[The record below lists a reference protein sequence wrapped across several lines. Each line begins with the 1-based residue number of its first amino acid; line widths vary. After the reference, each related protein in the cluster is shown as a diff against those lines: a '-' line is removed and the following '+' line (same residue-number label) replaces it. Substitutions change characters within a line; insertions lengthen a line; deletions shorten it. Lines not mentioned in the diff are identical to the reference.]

1 MKTKVFLVRHGET
14 EWNKLG
20 KFQGCKDID
29 LSEEGILQAKYLSE
43 KFNDNFDYIYTSPL
57 KRAVQTSEVIA
68 ANKEIKPIIMNDL
81 REINFGE
88 WEGLT
93 LKEIS
98 SNFPKEFNNW
108 RNDKIEAPLCGGDL
122 SLKIASKRAKD
133 AITEIV
139 DKHKE
144 KKILIVAHGGIIK
157 AGLIGLFE
165 LDMTMY
171 HKINLGNTAI
181 CEIDFDHHLNPTI
194 VKINDTSHLPNNYII
209 NSFV

>member
-14 EWNKLG
+14 EWNRLG

-29 LSEEGILQAKYLSE
+29 LSKEGVVQAQYLSE
-43 KFNDNFDYIYTSPL
+43 KFNNNFDYIYTSPL
-57 KRAVQTSEVIA
+57 KRAVQTAEVITT
-68 ANKEIKPIIMNDL
+68 NKEIKPIIIDEL

-93 LKEIS
+93 IKEIS
-98 SNFPKEFNNW
+98 NNFHKEFNDW
-108 RNDKIEAPLCGGDL
+108 RTDKIEAPMYGGDL
-122 SLKIASKRAKD
+122 SIKNASKRAKN

-139 DKHKE
+139 DKHKK

-157 AGLIGLFE
+157 AGLIGIFE
-165 LDMTMY
+165 WDMTMY

-181 CEIDFDHHLNPTI
+181 CEIDFDYNLNPTI
-194 VKINDTSHLPNNYII
+194 IKINDTNHLPNNYII
-209 NSFV
+209 NSYV

>member
-14 EWNKLG
+14 EWNRLG
-20 KFQGCKDID
+20 KFQGCKDIN
-29 LSEEGILQAKYLSE
+29 LSEEGIVQAQYLSK

-57 KRAVQTSEVIA
+57 KRAVQTAEIIT
-68 ANKEIKPIIMNDL
+68 ANKKIKPIIMNEL

-93 LKEIS
+93 INEIS
-98 SNFPKEFNNW
+98 NKFPKEFNDW
-108 RNDKIEAPLCGGDL
+108 RNDKVEAPMCGGDL
-122 SLKIASKRAKD
+122 SLKNASRRAKN
-133 AITEIV
+133 AITKIV

-165 LDMTMY
+165 WDMTMY
-171 HKINLGNTAI
+171 HKISLGNTAI
-181 CEIDFDHHLNPTI
+181 CEIDFDLDLNPII
-194 VKINDTSHLPNNYII
+194 VKINDTSHLPNNYIMK
-209 NSFV
+209 SYV

>member
-1 MKTKVFLVRHGET
+1 MATDKK
-14 EWNKLG
+14 
-20 KFQGCKDID
+20 
-29 LSEEGILQAKYLSE
+29 
-43 KFNDNFDYIYTSPL
+43 
-57 KRAVQTSEVIA
+57 
-68 ANKEIKPIIMNDL
+68 IKPIVINEL

-98 SNFPKEFNNW
+98 NNFPKEFSDW
-108 RNDKIEAPLCGGDL
+108 RNDKVEAPICGWDL
-122 SLKIASKRAKD
+122 SLKNASKRAKT

-144 KKILIVAHGGIIK
+144 KKTLIVAHGGIIK

-165 LDMTMY
+165 WDMTMY

-181 CEIDFDHHLNPTI
+181 CEIDFDYDLNPTI
-194 VKINDTSHLPNNYII
+194 IKINDTSYLPNNYFIK
-209 NSFV
+209 SYV

>member
-20 KFQGCKDID
+20 KFQGCQDID
-29 LSEEGILQAKYLSE
+29 LSDEGIVQAQFLSE
-43 KFNDNFDYIYTSPL
+43 KFSDNFDYIYTSPL
-57 KRAVQTSEVIA
+57 KRALQTAKVIA
-68 ANKEIKPIIMNDL
+68 SNKEINPTINNEL

-93 LKEIS
+93 LKEILD
-98 SNFPKEFNNW
+98 NFPKEFNIW
-108 RNDKIEAPLCGGDL
+108 RNDKFEAPMCGGDL
-122 SLKIASKRAKD
+122 SLKNACKRAKT

-139 DKHKE
+139 DKHKG

-157 AGLIGLFE
+157 AGLLGLFE

-181 CEIDFDHHLNPTI
+181 CEIDFDIELNPAI
-194 VKINDTSHLPNNYII
+194 VKINDTSHLPNDYII
-209 NSFV
+209 KSYV

>member
-14 EWNKLG
+14 EWNRLG
-20 KFQGCKDID
+20 KFQGCKDIN
-29 LSEEGILQAKYLSE
+29 LSKEGIVQASYLSK
-43 KFNDNFDYIYTSPL
+43 KFNNNFDFIYTSPL
-57 KRAVQTSEVIA
+57 KRALQTAEVIS
-68 ANKEIKPIIMNDL
+68 ANKEIKPIIINEL

-98 SNFPKEFNNW
+98 NNFPKEFNNW
-108 RNDKIEAPLCGGDL
+108 RNDKIEAPMCGGDL
-122 SLKIASKRAKD
+122 SLKNASRRAKN

-165 LDMTMY
+165 WDMTMY

-181 CEIDFDHHLNPTI
+181 CEINFDLSLNPTI

-209 NSFV
+209 KSYV

>member
-29 LSEEGILQAKYLSE
+29 LSEEGILQAQYLSE

-57 KRAVQTSEVIA
+57 KRAVQTSELIA
-68 ANKEIKPIIMNDL
+68 TNKEIRPIIINEL

-98 SNFPKEFNNW
+98 NNFPEEFNNW
-108 RNDKIEAPLCGGDL
+108 RNDKVEAPMCGGDL
-122 SLKIASKRAKD
+122 SLKNASKRAKA
-133 AITEIV
+133 AITEIA

-181 CEIDFDHHLNPTI
+181 CELDFDLDLNPTI
-194 VKINDTSHLPNNYII
+194 LKINDTSHLPNNYII
-209 NSFV
+209 NSYV